1 MNGQG
6 TKAGAAK
13 SPWIQYVKSYMVT
26 HNCTYKQALT
36 RASESYKKSRTR
48 QVVPRGRTIRAIS
61 PPPDTKMSDM
71 RIRTISPPRK
81 SKAVEAL
88 AQRNDYYLYKKK

>member
-13 SPWIQYVKSYMVT
+13 SPWIQHVKSYMVT
-26 HNCTYKQALT
+26 HNCTYKQALS
-36 RASESYKKSRTR
+36 RASESYKKRPSR
-48 QVVPRGRTIRAIS
+48 QVVP
-61 PPPDTKMSDM
+61 DTRMSDM
-71 RIRTISPPRK
+71 RIRAISPPRK

-88 AQRNDYYLYKKK
+88 AQRIQSTKPRKYKKTDAIRPATAT